1 MGEIYQRE
9 MHVSATDSGRG
20 YSPWIPIRWEYD
32 TADPYAIKLIFTNV
46 VDEDRNG
53 EDLEWCFA
61 RDTLAS
67 GLVSDMPHGIGDVK
81 IWYRRHDDKLIIVLD
96 APDGNATL
104 VMERAPV
111 MRFTRRIYNAV
122 PEGFELNFVDID
134 AAIAS
139 LTV

>member
-1 MGEIYQRE
+1 MGEIYQHE
-9 MHVSATDSGRG
+9 MYVSAMDNDHG
-20 YSPWIPIRWEYD
+20 YSPWLPIRWEYD
-32 TADPYAIKLIFTNV
+32 TADPFAIKLIFTNV
-46 VDEDRNG
+46 VDEDRDG
-53 EDLEWCFA
+53 EDVEWCFA

-67 GLVSDMPHGIGDVK
+67 GLVSDTPHGIGDIKVWK
-81 IWYRRHDDKLIIVLD
+81 RLDGKLAIALD
-96 APDGNATL
+96 SPEGNATL
-104 VMERAPV
+104 AMERAPV